1 MKTKRIT
8 LLDGHPAE
16 TSISRQ
22 IIDTYAQAARGE
34 GHEVRVLHLHDMDFD
49 MDYGFAG
56 YKNQKPL
63 EPELEDFLEALEWS
77 EHFVFAAP
85 MWWGGL
91 PAKLKGLIDRS
102 FLPGRVF
109 DTRVKPGT
117 MPLPMLDDRTARV
130 FLTSDTPGWVFR
142 LFYKDAL
149 AWQIKGQ
156 ILNFVGFKPA
166 RLTRFAGASHPK
178 PRQIEGWLKKVAR
191 LGAKAR

>member
-1 MKTKRIT
+1 MTSKRIT
-8 LLDGHPAE
+8 LLNGHPAE
-16 TSISRQ
+16 SSISRQ
-22 IIDTYAQAARGE
+22 IIETYAQAARGE
-34 GHEVRVLHLHDMDFD
+34 GHEVRVLNIHDMDFD
-49 MDYGFAG
+49 MDYGFGG

-63 EPELEDFLEALEWS
+63 EPVLEEFLAALEWS
-77 EHFVFAAP
+77 EHFVIATP

-102 FLPGRVF
+102 FLPGRTF

-117 MPLPMLDDRTARV
+117 MPKPMLTGRTAHV

-166 RLTRFAGASHPK
+166 KLTRFTGASHPK
-178 PRQIEGWLKKVAR
+178 GKTVETWLKKVAR
-191 LGAKAR
+191 IGANAG